1 MGLPSVKS
9 KALKLEDVL
18 EHELKSEM
26 RLELSK
32 PFNAVEWDE
41 ALDTVFSTPI
51 SYEEFTKKP
60 SELVFMKEI
69 IDLFSKGDFDDVGR
83 SESRRKQMKQY
94 TKTLQMYYNLVFK
107 KGTKRT
113 GYGALIFFPK
123 LNEKEPERSSGVLLF
138 SRLIVNGKGQQQL
151 GFERATFDDFLVEVR
166 PYVELLGDLYRKY
179 KKGF

>member
-1 MGLPSVKS
+1 VKS
-9 KALKLEDVL
+9 KALKLEEIL
-18 EHELKSEM
+18 ENELRGEM
-26 RLELSK
+26 KLELSK
-32 PFNAVEWDE
+32 PFSAVEWDE

-51 SYEEFTKKP
+51 SYEQFTKKT

-69 IDLFSKGDFDDVGR
+69 VDLFSKGGFDDVAR
-83 SESRRKQMKQY
+83 SESRRKQMKEY

-107 KGTKRT
+107 KGRKKT

-123 LNEKEPERSSGVLLF
+123 LNQKEPERSSGVLLF
-138 SRLIVNGKGQQQL
+138 SRLILDEKGQQQL
-151 GFERATFDDFLVEVR
+151 GFERAAFDDFLMEVR

>member
-1 MGLPSVKS
+1 MKS
-9 KALKLEDVL
+9 KNLKLEEIL
-18 EHELKSEM
+18 ENELKGEM
-26 RLELSK
+26 KLELSK
-32 PFNAVEWDE
+32 PFSAVEWDE

-51 SYEEFTKKP
+51 SYEQFTKKT

-69 IDLFSKGDFDDVGR
+69 VDLFSKGGFDDVAR
-83 SESRRKQMKQY
+83 SESRRKQMKEY

-107 KGTKRT
+107 KGRKKT

-138 SRLIVNGKGQQQL
+138 SRLILDEKGQQQL
-151 GFERATFDDFLVEVR
+151 GFERAAFDDFLMEVR